1 MTEVFGLSSVSCA
14 SLAWL
19 CPPPGWTA
27 QISCGGKSEG
37 PRPSGPDTTA
47 LRDNGG
53 QPESFISD
61 VFGHKTST
69 GIQLWQRAGSVLPS
83 PQLTLLVVLHS
94 EYVVGW
100 ILHPGPVRMHE
111 ISKRWLLSL
120 VWFRLKKKKP
130 KENNLL
136 SLQFSARKAFLP
148 LRTKVGGNRMDGLV
162 LGSHVEE
169 LWGMGRARKILESL
183 IMTLMF

>member
-1 MTEVFGLSSVSCA
+1 MEGALSSAQRRLARTPRFGSWNAETGKKLIVMTEVFGLSSVSCA

-111 ISKRWLLSL
+111 ISKR
-120 VWFRLKKKKP
+120 VIAEF
-130 KENNLL
+130 
-136 SLQFSARKAFLP
+136 
-148 LRTKVGGNRMDGLV
+148 GL
-162 LGSHVEE
+162 
-169 LWGMGRARKILESL
+169 I
-183 IMTLMF
+183 